1 MIGGIAPPPISRH
14 DAHRGAAAE
23 HDIMTFGLASPRCPG
38 HEIRRS
44 PTSCRTTLLAFAIW
58 AAVSP
63 AAAEDAEVAHRRAIE
78 RKHFTDAEI
87 VDGFFKVTFGAEFHV
102 AGGVDRIR
110 KYEGPI
116 RVYADNHAKP
126 DRSSQVAAVVAD
138 IRRRIRDFDIA
149 MTQTREEAQVVV
161 SLVRDR
167 DLAHSIRTLY
177 GIDRARRIQRSLEP
191 QCLSG
196 FRKDENSRILHS
208 DVLIVAD
215 AGDFVFYDCIF
226 EELLQSLG
234 PINDDTTVPWTM
246 FNDDVQMGFF
256 DLYDQYLL
264 NILYDR
270 RIRAGMTRTEVEALL
285 PEVLPDVRAWVDA
298 NNTQ

>member
-1 MIGGIAPPPISRH
+1 
-14 DAHRGAAAE
+14 
-23 HDIMTFGLASPRCPG
+23 MTFGWLRGARTASNIAQRWTANFGVTFVTLAG
-38 HEIRRS
+38 LII
-44 PTSCRTTLLAFAIW
+44 FAG
-58 AAVSP
+58 ATP
-63 AAAEDAEVAHRRAIE
+63 AAAEDAEIAHRRLIE
-78 RKHFTDAEI
+78 RRTFSDAEI
-87 VDGFFKVTFGAEFHV
+87 IEGFFKVTFGAEFHI
-102 AGGVDRIR
+102 AGGIDRIR
-110 KYEGPI
+110 KYEGPVL
-116 RVYADNHAKP
+116 VYVDNRAEP
-126 DRSSQVAAVVAD
+126 NRSTQVVAVVAD
-138 IRRRIRDFDIA
+138 IRARIRHIDIA
-149 MTQTREEAQVVV
+149 ITSKRDDAQIIV

-167 DLAHSIRTLY
+167 DLALAIRALY

-215 AGDFVFYDCIF
+215 AGEFVFYDCIY

-264 NILYDR
+264 NILYDP
-270 RIRAGMTRTEVEALL
+270 RIRPGMTRAQVEALL
-285 PEVLPDVRAWVDA
+285 PEVLPQVRDWVDG
-298 NNTQ
+298 NNAKP

>member
-1 MIGGIAPPPISRH
+1 MPR
-14 DAHRGAAAE
+14 RGAASE
-23 HDIMTFGLASPRCPG
+23 HGIMTFGG
-38 HEIRRS
+38 FRRPFVS
-44 PTSCRTTLLAFAIW
+44 SGITRRW
-58 AAVSP
+58 AAICGATLVALTAWVGAMP
-63 AAAEDAEVAHRRAIE
+63 AAAEDPEIAQRRATE
-78 RKHFTDAEI
+78 RKAFTDAEI
-87 VDGFFKVTFGAEFHV
+87 ADGFFKVTFGAEFHV

-110 KYEGPI
+110 KYQGPI
-116 RVYADNHAKP
+116 RVYVDNRMQP
-126 DRSSQVAAVVAD
+126 DRSPQVAAVVAD
-138 IRRRIRDFDIA
+138 IRARIRDLDIA
-149 MTQTREEAQVVV
+149 MTGKRDEAQVVV

-167 DLAHSIRTLY
+167 DLARAIRTLY

-196 FRKDENSRILHS
+196 FRKDENSRILNS
-208 DVLIVAD
+208 DVLIVGD
-215 AGDFVFYDCIF
+215 AGEFVFFDCIY

-270 RIRAGMTRTEVEALL
+270 RIKPGMTHAQVEALL
-285 PEVLPDVRAWVDA
+285 PEVLPQVRVWVEE
-298 NNTQ
+298 NNKAKP

>member
-1 MIGGIAPPPISRH
+1 
-14 DAHRGAAAE
+14 
-23 HDIMTFGLASPRCPG
+23 MTFGWLRGPGAIARHWSANCAVIFATLAV
-38 HEIRRS
+38 
-44 PTSCRTTLLAFAIW
+44 L
-58 AAVSP
+58 
-63 AAAEDAEVAHRRAIE
+63 AAAAPAFSEDVEIAHRRSVE
-78 RKHFTDAEI
+78 RKNFTDAEI
-87 VDGFFKVTFGAEFHV
+87 VEGFFKVTFGAEFHL

-110 KYEGPI
+110 KYVGPI
-116 RVYADNHAKP
+116 LVYVDNRAQP
-126 DRSSQVAAVVAD
+126 DRTKQVAAVVAD
-138 IRRRIRDFDIA
+138 IRARIRDLDIA
-149 MTQTREEAQVVV
+149 MTGKRDDAQIVV

-167 DLAHSIRTLY
+167 DLAHAIRTLY

-215 AGDFVFYDCIF
+215 AGEFVFYDCVY

-270 RIRAGMTRTEVEALL
+270 RIRPGMTRAQVEALL
-285 PEVLPDVRAWVDA
+285 PEVLPQVRVWVDE
-298 NNTQ
+298 NNGAKP

>member
-1 MIGGIAPPPISRH
+1 
-14 DAHRGAAAE
+14 
-23 HDIMTFGLASPRCPG
+23 MTFGLTSPRCPR
-38 HEIRRS
+38 HERRRRPAS
-44 PTSCRTTLLAFAIW
+44 YAAAALLAFAVWISAW
-58 AAVSP
+58 P
-63 AAAEDAEVAHRRAIE
+63 AAAEDAEVAHRRALE
-78 RKHFTDAEI
+78 RKNFADAEI
-87 VDGFFKVTFGAEFHV
+87 IDGFFKVTLGAEFHV

-110 KYEGPI
+110 KYEGPV
-116 RVYADNHAKP
+116 RVYVDNRSRP
-126 DRSSQVAAVVAD
+126 DRSGQVAAVVAD
-138 IRRRIRDFDIA
+138 IRKRIRDFDIA
-149 MTQTREEAQVVV
+149 MTATREEAQVVV

-196 FRKDENSRILHS
+196 FRKDESSRILHS

-270 RIRAGMTRTEVEALL
+270 RIRAGMTRAEVEALL

>member
-1 MIGGIAPPPISRH
+1 
-14 DAHRGAAAE
+14 
-23 HDIMTFGLASPRCPG
+23 MTFGG
-38 HEIRRS
+38 FRRPFVS
-44 PTSCRTTLLAFAIW
+44 SGITRRW
-58 AAVSP
+58 AAICGATLVALTAWVGAMP
-63 AAAEDAEVAHRRAIE
+63 AAAEDPEIAQRRATE
-78 RKHFTDAEI
+78 RKAFTDAEI
-87 VDGFFKVTFGAEFHV
+87 ADGFFKVTFGAEFHV

-110 KYEGPI
+110 KYQGPI
-116 RVYADNHAKP
+116 RVYVDNRMQP
-126 DRSSQVAAVVAD
+126 DRSPQVAAVVAD
-138 IRRRIRDFDIA
+138 IRARIRDLDIA
-149 MTQTREEAQVVV
+149 MTGKRDEAQVVV

-167 DLAHSIRTLY
+167 DLARAIRTLY

-196 FRKDENSRILHS
+196 FRKDENSRILNS
-208 DVLIVAD
+208 DVLIVGD
-215 AGDFVFYDCIF
+215 AGEFVFFDCIY

-270 RIRAGMTRTEVEALL
+270 RIKPGMTHAQVEALL
-285 PEVLPDVRAWVDA
+285 PEVLPQVRVWVEE
-298 NNTQ
+298 NNKAKP